1 MIDAQPAGLDQIG
14 HGVALPVSS
23 SNHVFLVAFNRR
35 AASQGQCSIDI
46 SAEAPGDAYI
56 FVLTFPYRDFF
67 DLFVLHKLSRLHCTA
82 AIRFSIAS

>member
-1 MIDAQPAGLDQIG
+1 MHSQQVLTRSVMALLCPSPHPTMFFLWRSIG
-14 HGVALPVSS
+14 GPRLRVNAPL
-23 SNHVFLVAFNRR
+23 N
-35 AASQGQCSIDI
+35 I